1 MLDEALAG
9 AVHVR
14 AANEAYGLLI
24 SPLFVPA
31 LNAVQDHAVDEIR
44 NAVTATQGLA
54 DLLRSAA
61 GAYDLSDAEGARRL
75 GGK

>member
-9 AVHVR
+9 AAHVR
-14 AANEAYGLLI
+14 AANEAYGMLI

-31 LNAVQDHAVDEIR
+31 LNAVQDHAIGEIK

-54 DLLRSAA
+54 EQLRTVAA
-61 GAYDLSDAEGARRL
+61 AYDLSDAEGARRL